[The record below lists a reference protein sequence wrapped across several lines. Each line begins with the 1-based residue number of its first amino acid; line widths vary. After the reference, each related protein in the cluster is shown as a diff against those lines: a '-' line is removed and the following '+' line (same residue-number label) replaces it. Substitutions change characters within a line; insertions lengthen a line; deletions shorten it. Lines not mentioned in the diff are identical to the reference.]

1 MNFVSLP
8 VYVNLAH
15 LVFGIFFISGHV
27 LFSTGLNLFKSEISY
42 LLLYDICFIVLFSF
56 SLFVAFKL
64 LYVSL
69 LLNIYLIPASF
80 TTQILTMKVPSH

>member
-42 LLLYDICFIVLFSF
+42 LLFMIF
-56 SLFVAFKL
+56 
-64 LYVSL
+64 VSL
-69 LLNIYLIPASF
+69 CYFPFLCL
-80 TTQILTMKVPSH
+80 